1 MKNAMWLL
9 SMIGAVILTLQFS
22 AGMQLIPIDRDGIH
36 ATNPCYE
43 RDSKMVGVS
52 WLRFNKG
59 LKHDP
64 DCEKRESARLFA
76 EAGMMD
82 HTRTIIC
89 DTSGAKQTFGTVDD
103 CLSLNR
109 PNGQLVAM
117 VEDRQEHCMKRA
129 KRWYRMVAFW
139 RVDRRFEKC
148 MDNDLRRGEL

>member
-1 MKNAMWLL
+1 MKSAMFLL
-9 SMIGAVILTLQFS
+9 LMIGGVIITLQF
-22 AGMQLIPIDRDGIH
+22 AGGMSLVPIERNGIH

-43 RDSKMVGVS
+43 QDSRMIGVS

-64 DCEKRESARLFA
+64 DCEKREAARLFA

-89 DTSGAKQTFGTVDD
+89 DTAGAKQTFGTVDD

-109 PNGQLVAM
+109 PNGQLVSL
-117 VEDRQEHCMKRA
+117 VEQKQAHCMKRA
-129 KRWYRMVAFW
+129 KRWYRMAAFW
-139 RVDRRFEKC
+139 RVDRRFDKC
-148 MDNDLRRGEL
+148 MNDELRRGEI